1 MKSEHRHELKTNELA
16 EWLGNLPKW
25 TSENLT
31 TILVVLVVVVVGI
44 TILFLRSYNKN
55 VVHSGPL
62 YDSMNVEGD
71 KIRISFDHV
80 ADGLMS
86 KDGEKLT
93 GFALAGAD
101 RKFYWADA
109 EIVGQE
115 VIVKSTQVPEPVA
128 VRYGWA
134 ANPVCNLYN
143 SAGLPASPFRSDDW
157 PGLTQNKN

>member
-1 MKSEHRHELKTNELA
+1 MK
-16 EWLGNLPKW
+16 
-25 TSENLT
+25 
-31 TILVVLVVVVVGI
+31 
-44 TILFLRSYNKN
+44 
-55 VVHSGPL
+55 
-62 YDSMNVEGD
+62 VEGD
-71 KIRISFDHV
+71 KIRINFNHV
-80 ADGLMS
+80 ADGLMA

-93 GFALAGAD
+93 GFALAGGD

-109 EIVGQE
+109 EIVGQQ

-157 PGLTQNKN
+157 PGLTQMKN